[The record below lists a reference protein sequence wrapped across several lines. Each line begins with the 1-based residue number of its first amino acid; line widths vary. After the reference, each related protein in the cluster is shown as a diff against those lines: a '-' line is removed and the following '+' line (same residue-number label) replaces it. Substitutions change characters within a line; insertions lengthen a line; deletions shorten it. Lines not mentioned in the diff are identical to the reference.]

1 MSDKWDRHFLGL
13 ALYHSKLSK
22 DPSTRVGSVIVGC
35 DREILSAG
43 FNGFPRGIADT
54 PERLTNRDTKLKLV
68 VHAEMNAL
76 LAAARTGMRLK
87 GCTLYLAATDDT
99 GLIWGGP
106 PCTRCV
112 VEIIQVGISE
122 IVSFPVKAIPSR
134 WHDDLAL
141 ARNLI
146 DEAGVK
152 YREVIVPSNAK
163 VTGSPALSASPCGLP
178 G

>member
-1 MSDKWDRHFLGL
+1 MSEKWDRHFLGL
-13 ALYHSKLSK
+13 SLYHSRMSK
-22 DPSTRVGSVIVGC
+22 DPSTRVGSVIVGP

-54 PERLTNRDTKLKLV
+54 PERLNDRETKLKLV

-87 GCTLYLAATDDT
+87 GCTLYLSATDDS

-112 VEIIQVGISE
+112 VEIIQVGIQE
-122 IVSFPVKAIPSR
+122 IVSYPVKAVPSR
-134 WHDDLAL
+134 WHADLDT
-141 ARNLI
+141 ARLLI
-146 DEAGVK
+146 EEAHIGYRTVAPGDEALHIGRK
-152 YREVIVPSNAK
+152 
-163 VTGSPALSASPCGLP
+163 
-178 G
+178 